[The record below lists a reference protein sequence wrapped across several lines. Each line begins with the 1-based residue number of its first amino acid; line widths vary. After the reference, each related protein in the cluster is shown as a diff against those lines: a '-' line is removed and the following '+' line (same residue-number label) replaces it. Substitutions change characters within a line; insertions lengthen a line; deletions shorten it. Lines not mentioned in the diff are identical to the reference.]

1 RFLVYDVNEVC
12 GHLALPSRFHLTA
25 LGIVSRNDYNRNI
38 RGLGSVSNLSL
49 IKSIPLDK
57 NRSVSNPTNN
67 IVQAYLKDPNVV
79 YKNKENIDFYTP
91 LQVFVK
97 MRQSPPRDGE
107 LKKRNDQIRERFE
120 KLRAQYLELKGSYQ
134 NQQTQKELSRLKL
147 KRCRDF
153 SHNR

>member
-1 RFLVYDVNEVC
+1 M
-12 GHLALPSRFHLTA
+12 S
-25 LGIVSRNDYNRNI
+25 
-38 RGLGSVSNLSL
+38 
-49 IKSIPLDK
+49 
-57 NRSVSNPTNN
+57 
-67 IVQAYLKDPNVV
+67 
-79 YKNKENIDFYTP
+79 
-91 LQVFVK
+91 
-97 MRQSPPRDGE
+97 QSPPRDGE